1 MDKEY
6 TTIDKAKW
14 GAGPWSSEVD
24 KIQFTDEATGLP
36 CLIKRHPSLGFL
48 CGYVGVAPGHWAY
61 GKGYSEERLEALRV
75 HGGLTYAAGCQHGD
89 EATSICHVPE
99 PGQPDDVWWLGFDC
113 GHAFDLAPGARNA
126 VPMDL
131 GFMDLSL
138 GGGESYR
145 NINYVKRECAE
156 LAKQLKV

>member
-14 GAGPWSSEVD
+14 GTGPWLNEPD
-24 KIQFTDEATGLP
+24 KAQWTDEATGLP
-36 CLIKRHPSLGFL
+36 CLAKRHPKLGFL

-61 GKGYSEERLEALRV
+61 GKGYSEERLEAMKV
-75 HGGLTYAAGCQHGD
+75 HGGLTYAAGCNHGD

-113 GHAFDLAPGARNA
+113 GHAYDLAPGGTRNIQ
-126 VPMDL
+126 
-131 GFMDLSL
+131 GYSF